1 MKRASGK
8 VGICRATSFDV
19 ETKLST
25 VPSFQDGGIAFRIYA
40 SVWGVCRYADHHYCV
55 REGVGFHSHDSRRL
69 SLIILDSIEYH
80 AEIIARFKLFQV
92 LVISKSICNELPES
106 SRGYLISFLKF
117 VPQIQYNLFDLSPL
131 ITRI

>member
-19 ETKLST
+19 ETRLST

-40 SVWGVCRYADHHYCV
+40 SVWGVCRYALSDHHYCV
-55 REGVGFHSHDSRRL
+55 REGVGFHSHDSGRL
-69 SLIILDSIEYH
+69 SLIILDSI

-117 VPQIQYNLFDLSPL
+117 ILQIQYNLFDLSPL

>member
-1 MKRASGK
+1 MRLFGACADTRT
-8 VGICRATSFDV
+8 II
-19 ETKLST
+19 
-25 VPSFQDGGIAFRIYA
+25 IAFEKGWVSTLAIQ
-40 SVWGVCRYADHHYCV
+40 
-55 REGVGFHSHDSRRL
+55 L

-117 VPQIQYNLFDLSPL
+117 VPQMQYNLFDLSPL